1 MRWILA
7 LLVFLITL
15 QLVGQDLLGVGLN
28 GNDADVRFGTSVAL
42 SGNGNRMFVGAR
54 QPNTIGYGRVY
65 EWNGNFWVPLGG
77 LINGEETW
85 DYCGVSVD
93 ISENGNRIAI
103 GSALHDVNGTDSG
116 KARIFQWNGFNNWV
130 QMGDDIVGESES
142 DQCGWSVSFSQNG
155 NKVAVGSPG
164 NDENGLDA
172 GHVRVFEWTGNN
184 WTQIG
189 NNIVGEAVHHL
200 CGLSVAFSEN
210 GNKLAIGSPTPN
222 GPPKPG
228 SVRVFEWDGMDWVQV
243 GNKLVGSTNDDFGWD
258 VSIASDGLTLAIG
271 APNNYDNGFVSGQ
284 VQVYKLINNSWTQL
298 GSNINGEAASDDFG
312 NSLSLSADGSKLV
325 AGAWRNDG
333 NGNRA
338 GHSRIFQWNS
348 NAWSQIGIDIDGD
361 NAEDW
366 SGYDVAI
373 SDDGLRIAIG
383 APGDDN
389 NGNINAGQVKA
400 YSITSILPVT
410 LSHFEGFLQ
419 NEQVHLHWTTT
430 SETNNQG
437 FYIQRSSDGKSWQS
451 IGFVAGQG
459 TTISPSHYE
468 YLDPQP
474 QKSIT
479 YYRLQQ
485 MDFDGAVD
493 YSNIVAIALEGS
505 AKEVAMQVYPNP
517 TRGTLTLSMDNP
529 SQQPLQMTIH
539 NSLGQLVWQST
550 TTAITPFYQENL
562 LLEKPGLYY
571 VTVKIGQQI
580 FYERVVVER

>member
-1 MRWILA
+1 MKRWILA
-7 LLVFLITL
+7 LLVFLINL
-15 QLVGQDLLGVGLN
+15 QLVGQDLLGVGIN
-28 GNDADVRFGTSVAL
+28 GNDANVFFGYSVAL

-54 QPNTIGYGRVY
+54 EPNAIGYGRVY

-77 LINGEETW
+77 LINGEETA
-85 DYCGVSVD
+85 DQCGISVD

-130 QMGDDIVGESES
+130 QMGDDIVGEAES
-142 DQCGWSVSFSQNG
+142 DQCGSSVSFSQNG

-172 GHVRVFEWTGNN
+172 GYVRVFEWTGNN

-189 NNIVGEAVHHL
+189 NNIVGEAVHDL
-200 CGLSVAFSEN
+200 CGLSAAFSEN

-312 NSLSLSADGSKLV
+312 YSLSLSADGSKLV

-366 SGYDVAI
+366 SGRDVAI

-389 NGNINAGQVKA
+389 NGNLQAGQVKA
-400 YSITSILPVT
+400 YSIASLLPVE
-410 LSHFEGFLQ
+410 LSHFDGSAE
-419 NEQVHLHWTTT
+419 NEQIKLYWATTT
-430 SETNNQG
+430 ETNNNG
-437 FYIQRSSDGKSWQS
+437 FDIHRSPDGKNWQS

-459 TTISPSHYE
+459 TTTIAQQYE
-468 YLDPQP
+468 FIDPQP
-474 QKSIT
+474 QKNIN
-479 YYRLQQ
+479 YYRLRQF
-485 MDFDGAVD
+485 DFDGAFE
-493 YSNIVAIALEGS
+493 YSKTIAVAFENTGQG
-505 AKEVAMQVYPNP
+505 VAMQVYPNP
-517 TRGTLTLSMDNP
+517 TTGTLTLSLDNP

-550 TTAITPFYQENL
+550 PTAVTTQHQERL
-562 LLEKPGLYY
+562 QLEAGLYY
-571 VTVKIGQQI
+571 VSAKVGQQVG
-580 FYERVVVER
+580 YERVVVE